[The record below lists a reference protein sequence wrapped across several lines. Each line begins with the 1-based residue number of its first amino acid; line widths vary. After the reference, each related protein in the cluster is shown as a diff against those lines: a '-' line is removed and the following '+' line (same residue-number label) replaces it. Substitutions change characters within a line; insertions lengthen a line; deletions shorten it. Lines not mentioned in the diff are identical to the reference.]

1 VSTKPARRPEA
12 REVIYDEARW
22 ELLRSLRARAIRVM
36 EVLEARG
43 ISSVVHGSVARGD
56 VRPTSDVDVFI
67 PEPPASAVVE
77 AALELS
83 GFRPARRLLV
93 QATPAYVPK
102 AYIELDERTS
112 VSFPLARMR
121 PIEREFYSF
130 GGELDLGGLR
140 AGRRVPGVDKRL
152 MLIEP
157 TERGHVES
165 SIIGREGEVARLLGI
180 SVETV
185 MDRVRALLRRD
196 EVGRTGVFLK
206 RELGPEE
213 SFEAVL
219 ADIAVENPAVRRRL
233 VERPGARV

>member
-1 VSTKPARRPEA
+1 MRRPEV

-22 ELLRSLRARAIRVM
+22 ELLRSLRAKAMWIM
-36 EVLEARG
+36 EALEARG
-43 ISSVVHGSVARGD
+43 ISSIVHGSLARGD
-56 VRPTSDVDVFI
+56 VGPKSDVDIFI

-83 GFRPARRLLV
+83 GFKPVRKLLV

-102 AYIELDERTS
+102 AYIELDEQTS
-112 VSFPLARMR
+112 ISFPLAKMR

-130 GGELDLGGLR
+130 GGELNLDGLR
-140 AGRRVPGVDKRL
+140 ADERVPGVDKRL

-180 SVETV
+180 SIETV

-206 RELGPEE
+206 RELGPDE

-219 ADIAVENPAVRRRL
+219 ADIAAGSPAVRRRL
-233 VERPGARV
+233 MEHSGA